1 MVEKRGN
8 VSFVKSNNFH
18 FHYERKTHWSGISE
32 GWTDA
37 YVVPFK
43 KTKKKNV
50 CGFSACSWKTP
61 ATNYVLAT
69 HVLQMIY
76 ESGSD
81 FSYHMNRSDQ
91 ARLQRRLLVLDS
103 HQEPP
108 IKYSGG
114 EGVAP
119 ALNNAVFTHLKRPLH
134 LLHRMWHHSAHKV
147 AFTHLIVEFGPNLRD
162 VMSTK
167 TQRWILL
174 VFLKANMH
182 TSVQR
187 RTTLHEQHLR
197 QSSIIAVRHQL
208 AQSSNDTVAPFV
220 PPKLIF
226 QLSQV
231 KDNNPWRDLARAPV
245 NWIECQLK

>member
-147 AFTHLIVEFGPNLRD
+147 AFTHLIVRVWAKFTRCNEYKDATMNFAC
-162 VMSTK
+162 VFESKYAYISTETYYTAWTALETK
-167 TQRWILL
+167 
-174 VFLKANMH
+174 FYYCSE
-182 TSVQR
+182 TSV
-187 RTTLHEQHLR
+187 
-197 QSSIIAVRHQL
+197 SAV
-208 AQSSNDTVAPFV
+208 
-220 PPKLIF
+220 
-226 QLSQV
+226 
-231 KDNNPWRDLARAPV
+231 
-245 NWIECQLK
+245 